1 MVMTVKDLVVGYKAN
16 APVAGPISL
25 TVADGEMVL
34 LKGPN
39 GSGKTTFLKTVASLL
54 KPLSGTI
61 DAPDAILIPTRI
73 PKVKGFTVTEFIRT
87 FLSFAGGSAGCIIP
101 SSRKIWPMSSGV
113 TQPSENILSDNN
125 SSNSGISS
133 DISVRNMFGRNMS
146 GYTTPGDIGHI
157 ISETGVVY
165 PDILAKMGISELANR
180 DISTLSDGQFQK
192 VCLCP
197 AVASGKKL
205 ILLDEPTAFLD
216 AESRVNFMQFL
227 QSLPATVLF
236 SSHDLAVC
244 EPFCTQV
251 ISIQKF

>member
-39 GSGKTTFLKTVASLL
+39 GSGKTTFLKTVAGLL
-54 KPLSGTI
+54 KPLSGTVY
-61 DAPDAILIPTRI
+61 APDAILIPTRI
-73 PKVKGFTVTEFIRT
+73 PKVKGFTVTEFIKT
-87 FLSFAGGSAGCIIP
+87 FLSFSAGYSIP
-101 SSRKIWPMSSGV
+101 SSRKLRPMSSGH
-113 TQPSENILSDNN
+113 N
-125 SSNSGISS
+125 
-133 DISVRNMFGRNMS
+133 F
-146 GYTTPGDIGHI
+146 
-157 ISETGVVY
+157 SETGVVY
-165 PDILAKMGISELANR
+165 SDILTKMGIAELADR

-216 AESRVNFMQFL
+216 ADSRVSFMQFL
-227 QSLPATVLF
+227 QSLPVAVVF
-236 SSHDLAVC
+236 STHDLAVC
-244 EPFCTQV
+244 EPYSTQV
-251 ISIQKF
+251 INFQ

>member
-1 MVMTVKDLVVGYKAN
+1 MVMTVKDLIVGYKAG

-39 GSGKTTFLKTVASLL
+39 GSGKTTFLKTVAGLL
-54 KPLSGTI
+54 KPLSGSI
-61 DAPDAILIPTRI
+61 DAPDAVLIPTRI
-73 PKVKGFTVTEFIRT
+73 PKVKGFTVTEFIKT
-87 FLSFAGGSAGCIIP
+87 FLSFSAGYSIP
-101 SSRKIWPMSSGV
+101 SSRKIWPMSSG
-113 TQPSENILSDNN
+113 TEHPAENILSDNN
-125 SSNSGISS
+125 SSNSDSLDRGDCSN
-133 DISVRNMFGRNMS
+133 RKMP
-146 GYTTPGDIGHI
+146 GYTTSADIGHNF
-157 ISETGVVY
+157 SEAVVVY
-165 PDILAKMGISELANR
+165 PDILEKMGISDLANK

-216 AESRVNFMQFL
+216 ADSRLNFMHFL
-227 QSLPATVLF
+227 QSLPVAVVF
-236 SSHDLAVC
+236 STHDLAVC

-251 ISIQKF
+251 INF

>member
-1 MVMTVKDLVVGYKAN
+1 MTVKDLVVGYKSN

-34 LKGPN
+34 LKGSN
-39 GSGKTTFLKTVASLL
+39 GCGKTTFLKTVAGLM
-54 KPLSGTI
+54 KPLSGTV

-73 PKVKGFTVTEFIRT
+73 PKVKGFTVTEFIKT
-87 FLSFAGGSAGCIIP
+87 FLSFSAGCITP
-101 SSRKIWPMSSGV
+101 SSRKLWPMSSGV

-125 SSNSGISS
+125 SSNSDSS
-133 DISVRNMFGRNMS
+133 DRNMS
-146 GYTTPGDIGHI
+146 GYTTSADIGHNF
-157 ISETGVVY
+157 SEAEVVY
-165 PDILAKMGISELANR
+165 PDILSKMGIAELAER

-197 AVASGKKL
+197 ALASGKRL

-216 AESRVNFMQFL
+216 ADSRVNFMQFL
-227 QSLPATVLF
+227 QSLPAAVLF

-251 ISIQKF
+251 VSIQKL

>member
-1 MVMTVKDLVVGYKAN
+1 MVMTVKDLVVGYKSN

-34 LKGPN
+34 LKGSN
-39 GSGKTTFLKTVASLL
+39 GCGKTTFLKTVAGLM

-101 SSRKIWPMSSGV
+101 SSRKLRPMSSGM
-113 TQPSENILSDNN
+113 TQSAENISSDNN
-125 SSNSGISS
+125 SSNSDSL
-133 DISVRNMFGRNMS
+133 DRYMS
-146 GYTTPGDIGHI
+146 GYTTSADIGHNF
-157 ISETGVVY
+157 SEAEVVY
-165 PDILAKMGISELANR
+165 PDILTQMGIAELANR

-216 AESRVNFMQFL
+216 AESRVSFMQFL
-227 QSLPATVLF
+227 QSLSAAVLF

-251 ISIQKF
+251 VSIQKF

>member
-39 GSGKTTFLKTVASLL
+39 GSGKTTFLKTVAGLL

-61 DAPDAILIPTRI
+61 YAPDAILIPTRI
-73 PKVKGFTVTEFIRT
+73 PKVKGFTVTEFIKT
-87 FLSFAGGSAGCIIP
+87 FLSFSAGYSIP
-101 SSRKIWPMSSGV
+101 SSRKLRPMSSGHNF
-113 TQPSENILSDNN
+113 SEA
-125 SSNSGISS
+125 
-133 DISVRNMFGRNMS
+133 
-146 GYTTPGDIGHI
+146 
-157 ISETGVVY
+157 EVVY
-165 PDILAKMGISELANR
+165 PDILAKMGIAELADR

-216 AESRVNFMQFL
+216 ADSRVSFMQFL
-227 QSLPATVLF
+227 QSLPVAVVF
-236 SSHDLAVC
+236 STHDLAVC
-244 EPFCTQV
+244 EPYSTQV
-251 ISIQKF
+251 INFQ

>member
-1 MVMTVKDLVVGYKAN
+1 MTVKDLVVGYKSN

-34 LKGPN
+34 LKGSN
-39 GSGKTTFLKTVASLL
+39 GCGKTTFLKTVAGLM

-73 PKVKGFTVTEFIRT
+73 PKVKGFTVTEFIKT
-87 FLSFAGGSAGCIIP
+87 FLSFSAGCITP
-101 SSRKIWPMSSGV
+101 SSRKLWPMSFGHNF
-113 TQPSENILSDNN
+113 SEA
-125 SSNSGISS
+125 
-133 DISVRNMFGRNMS
+133 
-146 GYTTPGDIGHI
+146 
-157 ISETGVVY
+157 EVVY
-165 PDILAKMGISELANR
+165 PDILAKMGIAELADR

-216 AESRVNFMQFL
+216 AESRVSFMHFL
-227 QSLPATVLF
+227 KNLPAAVLF

-251 ISIQKF
+251 VSIQKF